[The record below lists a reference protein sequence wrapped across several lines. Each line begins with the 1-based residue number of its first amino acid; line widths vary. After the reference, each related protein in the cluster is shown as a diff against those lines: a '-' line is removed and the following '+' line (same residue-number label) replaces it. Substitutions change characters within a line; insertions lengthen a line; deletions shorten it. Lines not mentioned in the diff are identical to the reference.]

1 MALGVSRAT
10 YYGRRRS
17 QNAAPYKRRSPR
29 ALTQTE
35 RTAVLAVLHEPRF
48 VDLAPAEVYATLL
61 DEGDTSTKRPKSRI
75 YTNLM
80 TPLTEARPPG
90 RRTR

>member
-1 MALGVSRAT
+1 MTEVAPRLGIAPTCMALGVSRAT
-10 YYGRRRS
+10 YYRRRRS

-61 DEGDTSTKRPKSRI
+61 DEGR
-75 YTNLM
+75 YLH
-80 TPLTEARPPG
+80 EAAEESHLH
-90 RRTR
+90 